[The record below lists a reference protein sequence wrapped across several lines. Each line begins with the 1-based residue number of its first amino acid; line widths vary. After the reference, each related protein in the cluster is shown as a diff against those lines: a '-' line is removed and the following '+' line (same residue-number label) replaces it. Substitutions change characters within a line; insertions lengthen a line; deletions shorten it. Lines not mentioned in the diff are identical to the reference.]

1 MGSGPGVS
9 CAVTLNTTLTPEERR
24 LYQDPRTI
32 QRLLREAR
40 TIAIVGLSTDPQ
52 RASWFV
58 GNYLQQ
64 EGYRIV
70 PIHPTATAVLGER
83 AYADLRQVPD
93 PIDIVDVFRPPSEA
107 LGIARQAVD
116 AGAKAFW
123 MQLKLADMDAAA
135 LARKAGLTVV
145 ADRCIKM
152 EHGRY
157 SGRLHWAGMNT
168 EIISARKARLHPAGR
183 AVRTRAG

>member
-1 MGSGPGVS
+1 VGPGPGAS
-9 CAVTLNTTLTPEERR
+9 CAITLNSGLTPEEQRR
-24 LYQDPRTI
+24 YQDPRVI

-70 PIHPTATAVLGER
+70 PIHPTATEVLGER
-83 AYADLRQVPD
+83 AYTDLRQVPE
-93 PIDIVDVFRPPSEA
+93 PIDIVDVFRPPGEA
-107 LGIARQAVD
+107 PAIARQAVE
-116 AGAKAFW
+116 AGAKALW
-123 MQLKLADMDAAA
+123 LQLKLANLEAAA
-135 LARKAGLTVV
+135 IASEAGLAVV

-152 EHGRY
+152 EHARY
-157 SGRLHWAGMNT
+157 AGRLHWAGMNT
-168 EIISARKARLHPAGR
+168 EISRARKARLK
-183 AVRTRAG
+183 

>member
-1 MGSGPGVS
+1 MGPGPGVS
-9 CAVTLNTTLTPEERR
+9 CAVTLNTTLTLEQRR
-24 LYQDPRTI
+24 LYQNPRTI

-40 TIAIVGLSTDPQ
+40 TIAIVGLSTDSQ

-64 EGYRIV
+64 EGYRVI
-70 PIHPTATAVLGER
+70 PIHPTAREVLGEP
-83 AYADLRQVPD
+83 AYPDLERVPE
-93 PIDIVDVFRPPSEA
+93 PIDIVDVFRPPAEA
-107 LGIARQAVD
+107 LGIARQAIA
-116 AGAKAFW
+116 AGAKALW
-123 MQLKLADMDAAA
+123 LQLKLANMEAAD
-135 LARKAGLTVV
+135 LAREAGLTVV

-168 EIISARKARLHPAGR
+168 EIISARKARLR
-183 AVRTRAG
+183 